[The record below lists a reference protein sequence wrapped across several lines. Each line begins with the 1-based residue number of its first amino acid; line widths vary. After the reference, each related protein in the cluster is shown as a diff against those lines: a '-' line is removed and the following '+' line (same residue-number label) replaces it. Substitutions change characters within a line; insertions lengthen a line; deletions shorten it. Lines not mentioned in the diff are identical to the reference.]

1 MNKLYV
7 FLFVIL
13 KINVLAGQQTQTT
26 ITKIAFGSC
35 ADQNKPQPILNLVAK
50 YKPDLFIYLG
60 DNIYGDTKDMKELK
74 AKYDLLASKPEF
86 QKLKAST
93 KILATWDDHDYGWD
107 DVGRHYP
114 YKKESKELFLNFFE
128 EDSASFRRHNE
139 GIYTSYAFGARG
151 KRVQLILLDT
161 RTFRDELLP
170 YNGGVKDDSR
180 YFYDLDYA
188 PHTSK
193 DSTFLGAA
201 QWKWLEN
208 QLNMPADIRIIASS
222 TQFGAEYNGYETW
235 ANFPNEQKKM
245 LDLIEKTQATGVVFI
260 SGDVHYSEISSIK
273 RDGSY
278 PIYDFTS
285 SGITS
290 KWHFATPNK
299 NRIEGPV
306 MENHFGLIT
315 IDWNLLQTKIKM
327 ECIDVLNNQRF
338 EYTIPL
344 STLQFGLE

>member
-114 YKKESKELFLNFFE
+114 YK
-128 EDSASFRRHNE
+128 
-139 GIYTSYAFGARG
+139 TAF
-151 KRVQLILLDT
+151 
-161 RTFRDELLP
+161 
-170 YNGGVKDDSR
+170 Y
-180 YFYDLDYA
+180 
-188 PHTSK
+188 
-193 DSTFLGAA
+193 
-201 QWKWLEN
+201 
-208 QLNMPADIRIIASS
+208 
-222 TQFGAEYNGYETW
+222 
-235 ANFPNEQKKM
+235 
-245 LDLIEKTQATGVVFI
+245 
-260 SGDVHYSEISSIK
+260 
-273 RDGSY
+273 
-278 PIYDFTS
+278 
-285 SGITS
+285 
-290 KWHFATPNK
+290 
-299 NRIEGPV
+299 
-306 MENHFGLIT
+306 
-315 IDWNLLQTKIKM
+315 
-327 ECIDVLNNQRF
+327 RF
-338 EYTIPL
+338 
-344 STLQFGLE
+344 